1 MQKFKQEEL
10 LQYLY
15 NETSDDVR
23 FAIDEALKTD
33 WELQE
38 ELEVLQRSINQLNS
52 LKLSSP
58 RKSSVNAIIR
68 YAKMSEAIINE

>member
-1 MQKFKQEEL
+1 MQKFKQEVL

-15 NETSDDVR
+15 NETSEDVT

-33 WELQE
+33 WELQD
-38 ELEVLQRSINQLNS
+38 ELVVLQRTINQLNS

-58 RKSSVNAIIR
+58 RKSSVNAIMR
-68 YAKMSEAIINE
+68 YAKISEAIINE